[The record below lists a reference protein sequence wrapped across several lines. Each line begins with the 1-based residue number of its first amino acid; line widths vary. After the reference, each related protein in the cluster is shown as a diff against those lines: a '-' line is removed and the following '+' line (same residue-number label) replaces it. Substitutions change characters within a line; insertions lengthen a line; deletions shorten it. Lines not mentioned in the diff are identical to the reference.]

1 MKKMKTRLL
10 VIFSFIGLLS
20 LHTLIPS
27 SDTSRVIMS
36 LEEMITRSDAIVI
49 GPCSSWGPWHVL
61 IDGECKLP

>member
-1 MKKMKTRLL
+1 MNNCVTFPST
-10 VIFSFIGLLS
+10 V
-20 LHTLIPS
+20 IPS
-27 SDTSRVIMS
+27 SDASRVIMS